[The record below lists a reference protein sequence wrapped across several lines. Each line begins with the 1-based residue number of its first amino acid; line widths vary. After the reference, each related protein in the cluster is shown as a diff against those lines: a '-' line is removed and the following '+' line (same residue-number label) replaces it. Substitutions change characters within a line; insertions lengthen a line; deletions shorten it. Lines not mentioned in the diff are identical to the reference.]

1 MDKIPISHNR
11 LRAYEVIMTLKPV
24 GATWRIRSLAE
35 LRRLCSSI
43 LITLDTVHSLGYVHR
58 DIRVDNIVLA
68 NHGFVLI
75 DWELAAPS
83 TSPVFWSARAGSH
96 PEGVHKGSSWLP
108 WMDLWQLGS
117 LIESFPPDIS
127 RVEAVSSFS
136 DGLKTQKYPSA
147 AKAMEAMDW

>member
-1 MDKIPISHNR
+1 MDTIPIPHNR
-11 LRAYEVIMTLKPV
+11 SRAYEVIMTLTPV

-43 LITLDTVHSLGYVHR
+43 LITLDAVHSLGYVHR

-68 NHGFVLI
+68 SYGFVLI

-117 LIESFPPDIS
+117 LIESFPPDIRQVRLFDS
-127 RVEAVSSFS
+127 LHARRGDDS
-136 DGLKTQKYPSA
+136 
-147 AKAMEAMDW
+147 